1 MRVILTS
8 ENAGQREQLRAQ
20 LLGAG
25 LECEAADSVP
35 FAGLDGRFAQAGA
48 DLVAVHV
55 GMDMVPALALIQKSA
70 TRVSAPVLAI
80 GPSGDPKLV
89 IQALRGGARE
99 YLDENALR
107 EELPAALE
115 KLRQAGA
122 IRFKVGRTLAVTAC
136 SPGSGVTTVASNLAF
151 ALAQNHPKQVVLTE
165 LATDV
170 PALALVLDLQPRHTA
185 SELIRD
191 WDRADP
197 AMLRQGLAEHSGGVM
212 VLAHAPETLT
222 ADPVQPPAMRHLAL
236 LLRTLY
242 DWTVL
247 DLGHS
252 AHAAAVEAMQ
262 LAEAVVVVT
271 RLDVPALRLT
281 RRYLQELE
289 DRGIARERIRP
300 VANFYG
306 QSKQVAWK
314 DAQDALGMALAVW
327 LPDDPASMNQ
337 ALNHGQPIVQMA
349 RRAKISKRILE
360 LAQQL
365 NGKV

>member
-1 MRVILTS
+1 MRVIVAS
-8 ENAGQREQLRAQ
+8 ENAPQREQLRTQ

-25 LECEAADSVP
+25 LECGAADCVP
-35 FAGLDGRFAQAGA
+35 FAELDARFAHAGA
-48 DLVAVHV
+48 DLIAVHV
-55 GMDMVPALALIQKSA
+55 DFDPAAALTLIQKASSRISVP
-70 TRVSAPVLAI
+70 TIAI
-80 GPSGDPKLV
+80 GSNSDPKLV

-99 YLDENALR
+99 YLDDGKLR
-107 EELPAALE
+107 EELPAVLQ
-115 KLRQAGA
+115 KLRQAGV
-122 IRFKVGRTLAVTAC
+122 IRFKVGRTLAVTSC

-151 ALAQNHPKQVVLTE
+151 ALAQKNPKQVVLSE
-165 LATDV
+165 MATDV
-170 PALALVLDLQPRHTA
+170 PALALALDLHPRHTVG
-185 SELIRD
+185 ELIRD
-191 WDRADP
+191 WDRADSV
-197 AMLRQGLAEHSGGVM
+197 MLQQGLAEHSGGVQ

-222 ADPVQPPAMRHLAL
+222 ADPVEPPAMRHLAL

-289 DRGIARERIRP
+289 DRGISRDRIRP

-306 QSKQVAWK
+306 QSKQLPWK
-314 DAQDALGMALAVW
+314 DAQDALGLPFVVW
-327 LPDDPASMNQ
+327 LPDDPATVNQ
-337 ALNHGQPIVQMA
+337 ALNQGQPILQLA

-360 LAQQL
+360 LAQQI
-365 NGKV
+365 NG